1 VSLRWREEVE
11 VLVTPQHVA
20 VRRYARGAGTRVV
33 HAADAA
39 PGSPGFDW
47 QPALEALD
55 ALLPPAAV
63 RGAAATFVV
72 SSHFVRHAV
81 VPASDVL
88 ATHDD
93 VLRYAQQNFVR
104 VHGAAAE
111 RFSVRV
117 SADAGGGLAS
127 GIEQALVDALHAR
140 ACAHGL
146 RPRALQPA
154 LMAAVNRARDALPAG
169 ACRIVV
175 VEPGI
180 ATVALWRQGWR
191 RVRCQ
196 RLDATPAESLVR
208 LLERESVL
216 DDGSVPATVV
226 VPLTALDPPLQTP
239 SDVRVLPALW
249 PARTAAALAEAA

>member
-1 VSLRWREEVE
+1 MSLRWRDEIE

-20 VRRYARGAGTRVV
+20 VRRYARGAGVRIV

-47 QPALEALD
+47 QPAMEAID
-55 ALLPPAAV
+55 TLLRPAAV

-88 ATHDD
+88 ATYDE

-117 SADAGGGLAS
+117 SAEAAGGLAS
-127 GIEQALVDALHAR
+127 GIEQALVDALRDR
-140 ACAHGL
+140 AHAHGL

-154 LMAAVNRARDALPAG
+154 LMVAVNRARDALPAG

-196 RLDATPAESLVR
+196 RLDAPPAEALAR

-216 DDGSVPATVV
+216 DDDGAATVV
-226 VPLTALDPPLQTP
+226 VPLVALDAPPQMP
-239 SDVRVLPALW
+239 FDVRILPALW
-249 PARTAAALAEAA
+249 PAPTAATLAEAA